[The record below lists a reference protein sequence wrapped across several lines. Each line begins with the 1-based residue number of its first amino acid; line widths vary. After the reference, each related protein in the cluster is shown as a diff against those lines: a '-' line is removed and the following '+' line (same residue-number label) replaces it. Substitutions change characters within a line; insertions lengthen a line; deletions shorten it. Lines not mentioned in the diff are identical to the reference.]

1 MTYAFWSMWPLRF
14 TRKTLC
20 FSDREGW
27 ASQACVPDVWGS
39 SFPKVEKPSLFFCQ
53 SVEDFQSHGVR
64 VYGDQRFWWIC
75 QSLPDQVFHLFLW
88 LSLIS
93 VSKAFK
99 STLTFL
105 MYTGIVWWHVN
116 FNLQSKYICLI
127 NLPFQLCFKDSA
139 NGVIGHKSTLPGFKM
154 YVNNSEILKVDV
166 HSCRHFQE
174 QHSLS
179 SRYKSCIKWDFQKKA
194 FGTDL

>member
-1 MTYAFWSMWPLRF
+1 MVVHTVRSRMNQES
-14 TRKTLC
+14 
-20 FSDREGW
+20 SDP
-27 ASQACVPDVWGS
+27 VPKQW
-39 SFPKVEKPSLFFCQ
+39 EKPSLFFCQ
-53 SVEDFQSHGVR
+53 LVEDFQSHGVR
-64 VYGDQRFWWIC
+64 VYGDQRFWWTC

-139 NGVIGHKSTLPGFKM
+139 NGVIGHKKTCLGEWLSLPFLLNCFHVSVVTSPNWSM
-154 YVNNSEILKVDV
+154 
-166 HSCRHFQE
+166 
-174 QHSLS
+174 
-179 SRYKSCIKWDFQKKA
+179 IKCTFMDLLISQ
-194 FGTDL
+194 GTQG